1 MEMCMQTKLTIPE
14 AQYSNA
20 CPTFFRAHVLQ
31 ARRSRHG
38 YEEAGYHLAI
48 HARQLVDGDV
58 NEDVLD
64 QLDEILEDGA
74 TAAENMWRWL
84 RATMPRCM
92 ALVPSRRKATF
103 LRGVQAAIDEGRV

>member
-1 MEMCMQTKLTIPE
+1 MQTEITSPRKSSRAL
-14 AQYSNA
+14 
-20 CPTFFRAHVLQ
+20 PTFFRGLVLQ
-31 ARRSRHG
+31 ARCSKQG
-38 YEEAGYHLAI
+38 YEPAGFHLAI
-48 HARQLVDGDV
+48 HARDLVHGQVDDH
-58 NEDVLD
+58 VLD
-64 QLDEILEDGA
+64 QLDEILGERM